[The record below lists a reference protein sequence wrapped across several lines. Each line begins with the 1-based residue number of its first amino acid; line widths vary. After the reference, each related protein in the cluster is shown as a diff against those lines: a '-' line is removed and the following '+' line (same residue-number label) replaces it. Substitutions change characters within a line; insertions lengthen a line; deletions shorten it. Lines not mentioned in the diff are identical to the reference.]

1 MTSCSLAHHATDA
14 TVFAGLLASLE
25 RNPRGWHWPDS
36 SAQYLRYRIETLA
49 AELVQTGA
57 TGAEV
62 AA

>member
-1 MTSCSLAHHATDA
+1 MSTIIAHDGAATASL
-14 TVFAGLLASLE
+14 FAGFLASIE
-25 RNPRGWHWPDS
+25 RDPARWRWPDS
-36 SAQYLRYRIETLA
+36 SAQYLRYRIETLT